1 MNRYI
6 VIGGVG
12 VAILVLA
19 LSLSFWLSSDDETAP
34 ETATLSTPTQPVQPL
49 PQVESATTPA
59 TPQPQISVAP
69 STPQPQISVAP
80 VTPQPQMSVAPPTP
94 QPQISVA
101 PTTPR
106 PEPSQPAPLAAAP
119 SESPPPAA
127 AEVAIP
133 PVFQVVPRV
142 DPPASTAPKPE
153 FDIVRIDRS
162 GNAVIAGRAEPGAAV
177 TVLDAD
183 QELGT
188 VVADSR
194 GEWVLVPEEPIKP
207 GSAELGLSS
216 ELEDG
221 RVALSESVIVIVVPE
236 RGKDVTG
243 QPVEE
248 PSVAL
253 VIEVPRKGFGASKVL
268 QKPASGATQ
277 PEPGIESG
285 SLSVDVLDYDD
296 SGNLS
301 LTGSA
306 RPGSD
311 VRVYLDNELLGRAAA
326 GADQRWQL
334 KIAQAVAPGLYTLR
348 VDEVSGDKVVAR
360 LEFPFSRA
368 DPTVIEQASRVVV
381 VQPGNSLW
389 RIARRTMGDGLKFS
403 VIYEANLE
411 RIRDPDLIYPG
422 QIFEVPRTY

>member
-19 LSLSFWLSSDDETAP
+19 LSLSFWLSSDDAADLP
-34 ETATLSTPTQPVQPL
+34 PVTAT
-49 PQVESATTPA
+49 APA

-69 STPQPQISVAP
+69 AAPQLESSQPATPQPRISVAP
-80 VTPQPQMSVAPPTP
+80 ATPQLES
-94 QPQISVA
+94 
-101 PTTPR
+101 
-106 PEPSQPAPLAAAP
+106 SQPAQA
-119 SESPPPAA
+119 PPAA
-127 AEVAIP
+127 TGDTGAT
-133 PVFQVVPRV
+133 VFQVVPRV
-142 DPPASTAPKPE
+142 DAPESTAPGPE
-153 FDIVRIDRS
+153 FDIVRIDRD
-162 GNAVIAGRAEPGAAV
+162 GNAVIAGRAAPGAAV

-183 QELGT
+183 RPLGT

-194 GEWVLVPEEPIKP
+194 GEWVLVPEEPIPP
-207 GSAELGLSS
+207 GSRELAISS
-216 ELEDG
+216 ELDDG
-221 RVALSESVIVIVVPE
+221 RVALSESVVVIVVPE
-236 RGKDVTG
+236 RGKDVAG

-268 QKPASGATQ
+268 QKPATGATQ

-285 SLSVDVLDYDD
+285 SLSVAVLDYDQ

-301 LTGSA
+301 LTGAA
-306 RPGSD
+306 RAGSD
-311 VRVYLDNELLGRAAA
+311 VRVYLDNELLGQAAA
-326 GADQRWQL
+326 GADGRWQL
-334 KIAQAVAPGLYTLR
+334 KMAQTVAPGLYTLR
-348 VDEVSGDKVVAR
+348 VDEVSGDTVVAR

-368 DPTVIEQASRVVV
+368 DPAEIDQATRIVV

-422 QIFEVPRTY
+422 QIFAVPRTY

>member
-19 LSLSFWLSSDDETAP
+19 LSLSFWLSSDDAADLPPVTATAP
-34 ETATLSTPTQPVQPL
+34 ATPQPQIPV
-49 PQVESATTPA
+49 APA

-69 STPQPQISVAP
+69 ATPQPQIPVAP
-80 VTPQPQMSVAPPTP
+80 AAPQPESSQPATPQPR
-94 QPQISVA
+94 ISVA
-101 PTTPR
+101 PATPQL
-106 PEPSQPAPLAAAP
+106 ESSQPAQA
-119 SESPPPAA
+119 PPAA
-127 AEVAIP
+127 TGDAGAT
-133 PVFQVVPRV
+133 VFQVVPRV
-142 DPPASTAPKPE
+142 DPPESTAPSPE
-153 FDIVRIDRS
+153 FDIVRIDRE
-162 GNAVIAGRAEPGAAV
+162 GNAVIAGRAAPGAVV

-183 QELGT
+183 RQLGT

-194 GEWVLVPEEPIKP
+194 GEWVLVPEEPIPP
-207 GSAELGLSS
+207 GSRELAISS

-221 RVALSESVIVIVVPE
+221 RVALSDSVVVIVVPE
-236 RGKDVTG
+236 RGKDVAG

-268 QKPASGATQ
+268 QKPATGATQ
-277 PEPGIESG
+277 PEPAIESG
-285 SLSVDVLDYDD
+285 SLSVGVLDYDE

-301 LTGSA
+301 LTGVA
-306 RPGSD
+306 RAGSD

-326 GADQRWQL
+326 DSEGRWQL
-334 KIAQAVAPGLYTLR
+334 NMTQAVAPGLYTLR
-348 VDEVSGDKVVAR
+348 VDEVSGGTVVAR
-360 LEFPFSRA
+360 LEFPFARA
-368 DPTVIEQASRVVV
+368 NPAEIDQASMIVV